1 MLLARSGQLGV
12 KTPRRPSHSG
22 NPHICEFYQQQL
34 TLALSDF
41 FREKSLRAS
50 GRRWQK
56 GIIWEHS
63 RAAIPRLFGTR
74 DQFRGRQVFQGL
86 HGGEMGGSSFGI
98 QMHYIYCAFYL
109 YYYISSTSDH
119 QALDP
124 RGWGAL
130 PTALCS

>member
-12 KTPRRPSHSG
+12 KTPGRPSHSG

-63 RAAIPRLFGTR
+63 RAAVPRLFGTR
-74 DQFRGRQVFQGL
+74 DQFCGRQVFQGL
-86 HGGEMGGSSFGI
+86 QGREVGRCITFIVHF
-98 QMHYIYCAFYL
+98 
-109 YYYISSTSDH
+109 ISIITSAPPQIIRH
-119 QALDP
+119 
-124 RGWGAL
+124 
-130 PTALCS
+130 